1 MTNVVDLVDQ
11 TVFLGE
17 RATGATSLIQCVW
30 MYDRGIDID
39 GLRHVHHHLQRGR
52 LCRRIEQ
59 SPLPFGRHRWVS
71 PSDSSD
77 IEIVATRRPR
87 DEFDAWLS
95 EQANTPLDSEHG
107 PGWHLAVLPFIDG
120 GTGVSL
126 VISHCLA
133 DGVALCQALA
143 DAASGRAD
151 AISWPPAASRRRSRA
166 LREDARQTAHDTPA
180 IGRAMIAAARMARRG
195 RGDAGTRT
203 RASKPI
209 GAPDERIVLPTA
221 TIFIDVSEWDARA
234 RSLGGTSNT
243 LLAGL
248 AADYAQRVGRVT
260 AGEGAVALAIPVNQ
274 RTDGDTRANAVTNVD
289 VTVDPTRATTDLREV
304 RAAIKRALI
313 RHREVPDERWALL
326 PIVPL
331 LPKRLIRRMVSV
343 VAGSPTSVVLS
354 NIGDVDPAVN
364 RPDGTDADYFAS
376 RSLYPG
382 VTRAT
387 MHRAG
392 GLLAFQSGRISGRV
406 FISVLAYQP
415 GLPNSDDELR
425 QRLSRTL
432 ADFSLTG
439 TTQWKRLEPLGVR
452 S

>member
-1 MTNVVDLVDQ
+1 
-11 TVFLGE
+11 
-17 RATGATSLIQCVW
+17 
-30 MYDRGIDID
+30 
-39 GLRHVHHHLQRGR
+39 
-52 LCRRIEQ
+52 
-59 SPLPFGRHRWVS
+59 
-71 PSDSSD
+71 
-77 IEIVATRRPR
+77 
-87 DEFDAWLS
+87 
-95 EQANTPLDSEHG
+95 
-107 PGWHLAVLPFIDG
+107 
-120 GTGVSL
+120 
-126 VISHCLA
+126 
-133 DGVALCQALA
+133 
-143 DAASGRAD
+143 
-151 AISWPPAASRRRSRA
+151 
-166 LREDARQTAHDTPA
+166 
-180 IGRAMIAAARMARRG
+180 MARRG

-203 RASKPI
+203 RAPKPI

-234 RSLGGTSNT
+234 QSLGGTSNT

-248 AADYAQRVGRVT
+248 AADFAQRVGRVT

-304 RAAIKRALI
+304 RAAIKQALI

-331 LPKRLIRRMVSV
+331 LPKRLVRRMVSV